1 MRLIIISLDEPKKL
15 SGFVKLP
22 ILAYKLS
29 EKINSKFSNK
39 SKLYKCTIEYFH
51 KTQNERA
58 MPSLQYGLNLCIL
71 KLICVYQILMEI

>member
-39 SKLYKCTIEYFH
+39 SKLYKCVIKYFY
-51 KTQNERA
+51 KTSND
-58 MPSLQYGLNLCIL
+58 N
-71 KLICVYQILMEI
+71 K